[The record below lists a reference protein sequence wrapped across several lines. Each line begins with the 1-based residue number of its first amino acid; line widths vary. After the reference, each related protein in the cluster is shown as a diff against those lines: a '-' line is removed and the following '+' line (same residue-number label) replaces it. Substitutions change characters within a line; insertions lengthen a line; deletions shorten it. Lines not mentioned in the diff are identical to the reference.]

1 MSAYGFD
8 NQRKKAKVLF
18 ERMEQALLLNQ
29 QAIGETAIKEAR
41 LNGSYTDRTGN
52 LRNSVGY
59 RQRYEGGKIAEAV
72 TAETK
77 PVLTGAEGSDLP
89 VASSECRA
97 ALDAMLAD
105 ISKSKMALCV
115 VAGMSYGVFVE
126 HNYNVLSSARRIA
139 FKMWSDAVPRVVSK
153 TIKQLYR

>member
-8 NQRKKAKVLF
+8 NQRKKSKVLF

-29 QAIGETAIKEAR
+29 QAIGEAAIKEAR

-59 RQRYEGGKIAEAV
+59 RQRYEGKIAEAV

-77 PVLTGAEGSDLP
+77 PVLTGAEGADLP

-105 ISKSKMALCV
+105 ISKRKMTLCV

-139 FKMWSDAVPRVVSK
+139 FKMWSDAVPRIVSK
-153 TIKQLYR
+153 TIKQLYK

>member
-29 QAIGETAIKEAR
+29 KMIGETAIKEAR

-59 RQRYEGGKIAEAV
+59 RQRYEGKIAEAV

-77 PVLTGAEGSDLP
+77 PVLTGAEGADLP

-105 ISKSKMALCV
+105 ISKRKMALCV